1 MITDINQRF
10 RQVREELNK
19 TQSEWADIMGLSR
32 SGVTAIE
39 SGQRN
44 VTDKHIKL
52 LCIEPIDGKYI
63 SEKWLRT
70 GEGEMFLPVPEE
82 DEVASYVAELLDPDN
97 PFTDL
102 IVDIMRTY
110 SQLDSKSQ
118 EVLLEFSRKLKENI
132 KKEG

>member
-1 MITDINQRF
+1 MESINERF
-10 RQVREELNK
+10 RQLRESCGKNQ
-19 TQSEWADIMGLSR
+19 TEWANILGLSR
-32 SGVTAIE
+32 SGVSEIE
-39 SGQRN
+39 AGRRN

-52 LCIEPIDGKYI
+52 LCVEPIQGKYI
-63 SEKWLRT
+63 NDEWLRNGT
-70 GEGEMFLPVPEE
+70 GEMFLPVPEE

-102 IVDIMRTY
+102 IVQIMRTY

>member
-1 MITDINQRF
+1 MNARIKELRKALGLNQTEF
-10 RQVREELNK
+10 GEKIGIKQGSVAGYE
-19 TQSEWADIMGLSR
+19 
-32 SGVTAIE
+32 SGVRTPLDSVILSMCRE
-39 SGQRN
+39 FN
-44 VTDKHIKL
+44 V
-52 LCIEPIDGKYI
+52 

-82 DEVASYVAELLDPDN
+82 DEVASYVAELLEPDN
-97 PFTDL
+97 PFADL
-102 IVDIMRTY
+102 IVQVMRTY